1 MDNQDLA
8 RERELIAVREQ
19 IKAEI
24 REAEE
29 SGEFGIRFNNFPTRL
44 AESIYYIE
52 NPGSYP
58 LKDKW
63 DTLTGKNYPDLP
75 KWNSDKYKEGTMKSY
90 SKDLAGALQNSGL
103 KDELLQFRETF
114 PDLEQRREMSKE
126 KVAEWMQKSDDMKR
140 KLLPVYTKLRELGYS
155 QYDLV
160 G

>member
-103 KDELLQFRETF
+103 KDELLQFRAGGRAPQT
-114 PDLEQRREMSKE
+114 RRGGGGEKKKE
-126 KVAEWMQKSDDMKR
+126 E
-140 KLLPVYTKLRELGYS
+140 EG
-155 QYDLV
+155 
-160 G
+160 